1 MEKLESE
8 DDFQWC
14 LRRLEAHFAPKQN
27 VCVERY
33 RFRSRGQQPGE
44 TTSQW
49 VSVLRQL
56 ASTCEYG
63 AQMDGRAWTGSYG
76 PERKW
81 YEFKR
86 IFLAALDRIAPLRRS
101 RLRTNRGPPTSAGT
115 ARLLKQRRAALD
127 GGDRDLY
134 REINRQCRAA
144 VRKDSREY
152 YQREI
157 DKAPLLLTCT
167 ELLSRPVGPTT
178 GRTGPHLDK
187 EGVTSHRHHQSPITS
202 SPHLTQLNGI
212 MVGYENLAMLGS
224 KGHMIPGYHHIHI
237 NIRAD
242 FYVFKPVIGGTLTGT
257 VLKKS
262 SSSVT
267 CLTNKV
273 FTVFVVLPAHMKRS
287 LHKIQIHDEI
297 SFTIEKIDLLSQIP
311 LSSGS
316 SSHVRFDSESA
327 EPDSGLSSIEDGS
340 LGRSPAESAETP
352 HSRKHKKR
360 RRDRGEAEGEE
371 PPVAEPAPAEEEPA
385 RRKSKKRRREDD
397 DQVNGEEA
405 SPRKAKKR
413 HRSEP
418 EPEPVVEELYLADP
432 VPPTSSQKKK
442 KKRRE
447 QADLNGSIS
456 GMLR

>member
-1 MEKLESE
+1 
-8 DDFQWC
+8 
-14 LRRLEAHFAPKQN
+14 
-27 VCVERY
+27 
-33 RFRSRGQQPGE
+33 
-44 TTSQW
+44 
-49 VSVLRQL
+49 
-56 ASTCEYG
+56 
-63 AQMDGRAWTGSYG
+63 
-76 PERKW
+76 
-81 YEFKR
+81 
-86 IFLAALDRIAPLRRS
+86 
-101 RLRTNRGPPTSAGT
+101 
-115 ARLLKQRRAALD
+115 
-127 GGDRDLY
+127 
-134 REINRQCRAA
+134 
-144 VRKDSREY
+144 
-152 YQREI
+152 
-157 DKAPLLLTCT
+157 
-167 ELLSRPVGPTT
+167 
-178 GRTGPHLDK
+178 
-187 EGVTSHRHHQSPITS
+187 
-202 SPHLTQLNGI
+202 
-212 MVGYENLAMLGS
+212 MLGS
-224 KGHMIPGYHHIHI
+224 KGHMIPGYYHIHI

-273 FTVFVVLPAHMKRS
+273 FTVFVVLPAHIKRS

-360 RRDRGEAEGEE
+360 RRDREEAEGEE
-371 PPVAEPAPAEEEPA
+371 PPVAEEPAPAEEEPA

-418 EPEPVVEELYLADP
+418 EPEPAVEELYLADP

-442 KKRRE
+442 KKRKE

>member
-1 MEKLESE
+1 MSFDRQNTAKVPKIESVPCPVNNESNIPFLRELAGKKGTFIEKITDTMHIGLLPSMLGK
-8 DDFQWC
+8 
-14 LRRLEAHFAPKQN
+14 LRSGIVDNLNSMLPKY
-27 VCVERY
+27 V
-33 RFRSRGQQPGE
+33 P
-44 TTSQW
+44 
-49 VSVLRQL
+49 
-56 ASTCEYG
+56 
-63 AQMDGRAWTGSYG
+63 
-76 PERKW
+76 
-81 YEFKR
+81 
-86 IFLAALDRIAPLRRS
+86 
-101 RLRTNRGPPTSAGT
+101 
-115 ARLLKQRRAALD
+115 
-127 GGDRDLY
+127 
-134 REINRQCRAA
+134 
-144 VRKDSREY
+144 
-152 YQREI
+152 
-157 DKAPLLLTCT
+157 
-167 ELLSRPVGPTT
+167 
-178 GRTGPHLDK
+178 
-187 EGVTSHRHHQSPITS
+187 
-202 SPHLTQLNGI
+202 QLNGI

-311 LSSGS
+311 FVKGILNDDSLPSGS

-360 RRDRGEAEGEE
+360 RRDREEAEGEE
-371 PPVAEPAPAEEEPA
+371 PPVAEEPAPAEEEPA

-432 VPPTSSQKKK
+432 VPPTSSLKKK
-442 KKRRE
+442 KKRKE